1 MLAGLFSI
9 LFQIIPYAPL
19 VFLVPL
25 NTELMFPENDL
36 QNFQDSF
43 SALKYL
49 MESPQLR
56 VCMGRVI
63 PLTVYYFTF
72 IKTDFHLP
80 F

>member
-36 QNFQDSF
+36 QKLQDSF

-49 MESPQLR
+49 MESPQLH
-56 VCMGRVI
+56 VCMGKVI

-72 IKTDFHLP
+72 DESDGLVE
-80 F
+80 